1 MPPRRSAS
9 PRREKKA
16 APAAAADDSLLS
28 VILPTYNERENLP
41 IIVWLLVRELTK
53 WCACLPA
60 LASLCAPRD
69 PPPSRPL
76 TLSAATC
83 ASRS

>member
-16 APAAAADDSLLS
+16 APAAADDSLLS

-53 WCACLPA
+53 WCVFLRVPA
-60 LASLCAPRD
+60 SFRAARN
-69 PPPSRPL
+69 PPPPRPL
-76 TLSAATC
+76 TLSIATFG
-83 ASRS
+83 SRS